1 MNHEKPIISLQN
13 IKKSYLIGDT
23 SYEALKG
30 ISFDVFE
37 GDFVSIM
44 GPSGSGKSTLMNI
57 VGTLDVATEGKYIFN
72 DLDITNYTEDELAQV
87 RNEKIGF
94 VFQSFNLIPRVSVYN
109 NIERPMIYNKK
120 IARGQ
125 RRERVV
131 SALKAVQLEDKID
144 NMPNQ
149 LSGGQVQRVAI
160 ARSLVMNPEI
170 ILADEPT
177 GNLDSK
183 TSHDVMRFFQSL
195 NQQGKTIILITHEA
209 DIAAFAKKSIVLKDG
224 FIVEEKNNSNNLE

>member
-1 MNHEKPIISLQN
+1 
-13 IKKSYLIGDT
+13 
-23 SYEALKG
+23 
-30 ISFDVFE
+30 
-37 GDFVSIM
+37 
-44 GPSGSGKSTLMNI
+44 MNI
-57 VGTLDVATEGKYIFN
+57 IGTLDVATEGKYFFN
-72 DLDITNYTEDELAQV
+72 DLDITRYTENELAQV

-94 VFQSFNLIPRVSVYN
+94 VFQTFNLIPRVSVYN
-109 NIERPMIYNKK
+109 NIERPMIYSKHVL
-120 IARGQ
+120 RSE
-125 RRERVV
+125 RRDRVV

-183 TSHDVMRFFQSL
+183 TSHDVMQFFQSL
-195 NQQGKTIILITHEA
+195 NQQGKTIILITHESE
-209 DIAAFAKKSIVLKDG
+209 IAAYAKKSIVLKDG
-224 FIVEEKNNSNNLE
+224 FIVEEKNNSNNPG

>member
-30 ISFDVFE
+30 VSFDVFE
-37 GDFVSIM
+37 GDFISIM

-57 VGTLDVATEGKYIFN
+57 IGTLDVATEGKYFFN
-72 DLDITNYTEDELAQV
+72 DLDITRYTEDALAQV

-109 NIERPMIYNKK
+109 NIERPMIYNNK
-120 IARGQ
+120 IMRGE

-183 TSHDVMRFFQSL
+183 TSHDVMQFFQSL
-195 NQQGKTIILITHEA
+195 NQQGKTIILITHEP
-209 DIAAFAKKSIVLKDG
+209 DIAAYAKKSIVLKDG
-224 FIVEEKNNSNNLE
+224 FIVEEKNNSNLE

>member
-30 ISFDVFE
+30 VSFDVFE
-37 GDFVSIM
+37 GDFISIM

-57 VGTLDVATEGKYIFN
+57 IGTLDVATKGKYFFN
-72 DLDITNYTEDELAQV
+72 DLNITHYTEDELAQV

-109 NIERPMIYNKK
+109 NIERPMIYSNK
-120 IARGQ
+120 ITRSE

-131 SALKAVQLEDKID
+131 SALKAVHLENKID

-183 TSHDVMRFFQSL
+183 TSHDVMQFFQSL
-195 NQQGKTIILITHEA
+195 NQQGKTIILITHES
-209 DIAAFAKKSIVLKDG
+209 DIAAYAKKSIILKDG
-224 FIVEEKNNSNNLE
+224 FIVEEKSNSNNLG

>member
-1 MNHEKPIISLQN
+1 MISLQN

-30 ISFDVFE
+30 VSFDVFE
-37 GDFVSIM
+37 GDFISIM

-57 VGTLDVATEGKYIFN
+57 IGTLDVATKGKYLFN
-72 DLDITNYTEDELAQV
+72 DLDITRYTEDALAQV

-109 NIERPMIYNKK
+109 NIERPMIYSNK
-120 IARGQ
+120 IARSE

-131 SALKAVQLEDKID
+131 SALKAVQLENKID

-183 TSHDVMRFFQSL
+183 TSHDVMEFFQSL
-195 NQQGKTIILITHEA
+195 NRKGKTIILITHEP
-209 DIAAFAKKSIVLKDG
+209 DIAAYAKKSIVLKDG